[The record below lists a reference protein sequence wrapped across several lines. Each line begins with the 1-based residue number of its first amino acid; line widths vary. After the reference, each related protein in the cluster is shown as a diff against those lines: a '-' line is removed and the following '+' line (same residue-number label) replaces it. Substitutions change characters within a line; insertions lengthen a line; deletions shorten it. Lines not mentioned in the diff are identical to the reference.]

1 MGDKTPIERFYDYGA
16 ETYVRRKAHVVS
28 ARLSR
33 RMILETVLNLPLG
46 PGPWQI
52 LDAGGGGGLLAAELA
67 VAGHHV
73 CIADISGDMLNQAL
87 QHVTASGV
95 KERVELVKADVC
107 DLGTLGERQFDLV
120 LAVGDVLSY
129 CATPEAA
136 LREFRR
142 LTRPGAMLLVEVE
155 SRFGGIHGWR
165 RGRQLD
171 EIYRTFQA
179 GQAAPPGWPSVTIRL
194 FEPSEFR
201 LLLQKADW
209 RICSQWPGSICWA
222 LLGSRAL
229 QEFGRTHEGFERLL
243 EMERTLRKIPE
254 LQAAGGD
261 LQFLAA
267 R

>member
-1 MGDKTPIERFYDYGA
+1 MSDRTPIERFYDYEA
-16 ETYVRRKAHVVS
+16 ETYVRRKSHLVS

-33 RMILETVLNLPLG
+33 RMILETVMNLPLG
-46 PGPWQI
+46 PGPWQV

-67 VAGHHV
+67 VVGHKV
-73 CIADISGDMLNQAL
+73 CIADISMDMLNQAL

-95 KERVELVKADVC
+95 KERVELVKADICEVG
-107 DLGTLGERQFDLV
+107 LLGERQFDLV

-129 CATPEAA
+129 CGNAEQA
-136 LREFRR
+136 LHEFHR
-142 LTRPGAMLLVEVE
+142 LTRPGGMLLVEVE

-171 EIYRTFQA
+171 EIYRTFTM
-179 GQAAPPGWPSVTIRL
+179 GQAAPPGWPNVHIHL
-194 FEPSEFR
+194 YEPSEFR
-201 LLLQKADW
+201 LALQKTQW
-209 RICSQWPGSICWA
+209 RICSQWPGSLCWA
-222 LLGSRAL
+222 LLGSKAL
-229 QEFGRTHEGFERLL
+229 QEFGRTHEGFQRLL
-243 EMERTLRKIPE
+243 EMERSLRKVPG

>member
-1 MGDKTPIERFYDYGA
+1 MSDKTPIESFYDSGA
-16 ETYVRRKAHVVS
+16 GTYVRRKAHLVS

-46 PGPWQI
+46 PAPWQI

-67 VAGHHV
+67 VAGHKV
-73 CIADISGDMLNQAL
+73 CIADISTDMLNQAL

-107 DLGTLGERQFDLV
+107 QMGLLGERQFDLV

-129 CATPEAA
+129 CGDSDQA
-136 LREFRR
+136 LREFHR

-155 SRFGGIHGWR
+155 SRFGGVHGWR

-171 EIYRTFQA
+171 EVYRTFMQ
-179 GQAAPPGWPSVTIRL
+179 GQATPPGWPNVYIHL
-194 FEPSEFR
+194 YQPSEFR
-201 LLLQKADW
+201 LHLQKTAW
-209 RICSQWPGSICWA
+209 RICAQWPGAVLWA
-222 LLGSRAL
+222 LLGSKAL
-229 QEFGRTHEGFERLL
+229 QEYGRTHEGFERLL
-243 EMERTLRKIPE
+243 EMERHLRKIPE

-261 LQFLAA
+261 IQFLAA